1 MHVQYRSQIES
12 RKLSSSLIRSFLTE
26 LTVLNKMSVFSKNWT
41 HDWKSSEQTENFQ
54 RIMVIIFVIL
64 QCFNTDPTNKK

>member
-26 LTVLNKMSVFSKNWT
+26 LTVLNKMRKKKKNWT